1 MDLLEAL
8 MRLQR
13 RVQHSIGIGIGIGIL
28 AAVFIL

>member
-13 RVQHSIGIGIGIGIL
+13 RVQHSIGIGIGIL